1 MGFRARL
8 SAVLD
13 CGAWFVVQGK
23 TVEDENKARFKII
36 CRVPECGREF
46 ASMEAKLGCL
56 NCRSLPV

>member
-36 CRVPECGREF
+36 RRVPECGREF
-46 ASMEAKLGCL
+46 ASMEA
-56 NCRSLPV
+56 